1 MAHSSKFHQALDEKA
16 RRGMRIDVRLSAEDA
31 AELKR
36 IVDETGLKPTDAVRQ
51 SIRNFRQ
58 NPAKSRKSSRA
69 REKQSFCIKDKIQI
83 EPPIIPQGGYEKDHI
98 FFNDSKF
105 KSSWELYEQV
115 REEMGKKISRAAY
128 LALIE
133 QCEEMGLENSK
144 IALSN
149 STQGQYMR
157 LLPPPDPKEKPRWAE
172 TEEEREARERSEY
185 LAKVRENETRRQAGD
200 SQGGR
205 C

>member
-1 MAHSSKFHQALDEKA
+1 Q
-16 RRGMRIDVRLSAEDA
+16 
-31 AELKR
+31 
-36 IVDETGLKPTDAVRQ
+36 
-51 SIRNFRQ
+51 
-58 NPAKSRKSSRA
+58 SSRA

-172 TEEEREARERSEY
+172 TEEERVARERSEFR
-185 LAKVRENETRRQAGD
+185 AKCRQANERRKATGD
-200 SQGGR
+200 WQGGR
-205 C
+205 G

>member
-31 AELKR
+31 AKVRR
-36 IVDETGLKPTDAVRQ
+36 IAEENGLKPTAVVRQ
-51 SIRNFRQ
+51 MIRNYRQ
-58 NPAKSRKSSRA
+58 TPAKSSRA

-172 TEEEREARERSEY
+172 TEEERVSRERSEY
-185 LAKVRENETRRQAGD
+185 RARVKRDYERRKATGD
-200 SQGGR
+200 WQGGR
-205 C
+205 G